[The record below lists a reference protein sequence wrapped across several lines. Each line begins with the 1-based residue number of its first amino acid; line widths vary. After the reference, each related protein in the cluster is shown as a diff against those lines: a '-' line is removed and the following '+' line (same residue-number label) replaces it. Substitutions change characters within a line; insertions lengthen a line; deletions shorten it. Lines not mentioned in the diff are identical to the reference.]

1 MLNSDMVVYSTYLIV
16 INNTP
21 TGGQVTYRTISAC
34 GYTCLIDIVN

>member
-1 MLNSDMVVYSTYLIV
+1 MFHSDMVVYSTYLIV

-21 TGGQVTYRTISAC
+21 TGGQVSYRTICAC